1 MTFIPTQTDRK
12 YGKTQKLVE
21 AFETLQRSMWNDQW
35 SIVNSLRNIK
45 VLAVIN
51 AVIVACTF
59 VGAASYPVVTMSGS
73 MRQDTVA
80 GSQVV
85 FCGHC
90 TEMCELERAHFGL
103 RLNACLIVYNNPNC
117 IQ

>member
-21 AFETLQRSMWNDQW
+21 AFKTLQRSMWNDQW

-51 AVIVACTF
+51 AVIVAWTF
-59 VGAASYPVVTMSGS
+59 VAIGWSP
-73 MRQDTVA
+73 
-80 GSQVV
+80 
-85 FCGHC
+85 
-90 TEMCELERAHFGL
+90 
-103 RLNACLIVYNNPNC
+103 
-117 IQ
+117 